1 MDRLIRKI
9 AESTPDDPLKFVLST
24 DDVDLVGDVVVQRG
38 GISLARDPLPAQIDH
53 GGSIH
58 DLIGSWKNVSIGA
71 HKTTA
76 TLDLLP
82 KGVSQTVD
90 LIHALKAA
98 GIRLAASI
106 GFIPDGKDGWEA
118 IWDKQGE
125 RITGFKF
132 LKTILTEASIV
143 VTPANP
149 AALQMS
155 KALKFPVQP
164 KMPVTTTSEWHRY
177 AKAMAS
183 AHKHLT

>member
-1 MDRLIRKI
+1 MDRLIHKI
-9 AESTPDDPLKFVLST
+9 AESSPEDPLKFVLST
-24 DDVDLVGDVVVQRG
+24 DDVDLVGDIVVQRG

-58 DLIGSWKNVSIGA
+58 DLIGSWKNIKIDQ

-82 KGVSQTVD
+82 KGTSQTVD
-90 LIHALKAA
+90 LIHALKTA

-106 GFIPDGKDGWEA
+106 GFIPEDGGWEA
-118 IWDKQGE
+118 MWDKAGE

-132 LKTILTEASIV
+132 LKSILTEASIV

-155 KALKFPVQP
+155 KSLKFPVQP
-164 KMPVTTTSEWHRY
+164 KLPVTVSTEWHRY
-177 AKAMAS
+177 AKAMA
-183 AHKHLT
+183 AARKRLV